1 MSYVD
6 HSCDGDGSVTGEKTH
21 FDGFLLHMVNCKL
34 QALNKIGLRVVM
46 DVVYNHL
53 HASGPFDENSILD
66 KVVFVI
72 FTSLEGCL
80 KP

>member
-1 MSYVD
+1 MI
-6 HSCDGDGSVTGEKTH
+6 
-21 FDGFLLHMVNCKL
+21 NCKL

-53 HASGPFDENSILD
+53 HASGPFDENSVLD

-72 FTSLEGCL
+72 FTPLNGVSSLKWSVMSITFHITKKSHIVR
-80 KP
+80 KPNPKT